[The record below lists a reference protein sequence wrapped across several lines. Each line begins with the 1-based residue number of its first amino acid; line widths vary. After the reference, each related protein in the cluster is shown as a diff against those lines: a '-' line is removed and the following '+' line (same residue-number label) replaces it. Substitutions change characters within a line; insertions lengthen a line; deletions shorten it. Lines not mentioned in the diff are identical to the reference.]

1 MVVVVVVAMLSVE
14 EVVVA
19 APLLPADCGSP
30 APAQPARAQHS
41 ALTFLRINIDIF
53 MYTSPHT
60 RTDVSLGM
68 VMKAKCVLNVDLD
81 YHALT

>member
-1 MVVVVVVAMLSVE
+1 MVVVVVMLSVLE
-14 EVVVA
+14 VVA